1 MVCLAFLTKKVR
13 YVKKLK
19 KGTRHSGPCCR
30 YDVYRTDVGREW
42 GKKEIN
48 RLLYVKKK
56 DKGRHTGYI
65 YLSINLF
72 IYSALCNV
80 ICNKG
85 RI

>member
-30 YDVYRTDVGREW
+30 YDVYRTDLGREW

-48 RLLYVKKK
+48 RLLYVKKRIK
-56 DKGRHTGYI
+56 EDTQDTSI
-65 YLSINLF
+65 FLSI
-72 IYSALCNV
+72 YSSIRHYV
-80 ICNKG
+80 M
-85 RI
+85 